1 MKRGMVLFMSCVFIC
16 VGVPLFANTA
26 ITGSYGYFTIPIT
39 STPSIGTL
47 HINTGYIFD
56 PSNVYVSLNTSIL
69 KNWEISAGKEILMG
83 GDEDMGATP
92 YIFGTKYLF
101 HQSGSFRA
109 SAGIQLELLGD
120 EANVDGTPVSIYGVL
135 SDSAGNMGYINM
147 GMGYTFGIDA
157 EYAINFFVGLRRALI
172 GEKLFVIGEF
182 TNFSVRQGLGPAW
195 NPQRGIFNAG
205 LVLELTDF
213 LKFKFVTYDVLDEFL
228 TVGLGGE
235 LRLKVF

>member
-1 MKRGMVLFMSCVFIC
+1 MKRGIVLFLSSVFIC
-16 VGVPLFANTA
+16 TGIPLFANTA
-26 ITGSYGYFTIPIT
+26 ITGTYGYFTIPIT
-39 STPSIGTL
+39 STPSTGAL

-56 PSNVYVSLNTSIL
+56 PGNVYVSVNTAILN
-69 KNWEISAGKEILMG
+69 NWEISAGKEILAG
-83 GDEDMGATP
+83 EDEDIGATP

-120 EANVDGTPVSIYGVL
+120 EANVDGTPVNIYGVL
-135 SDSAGNMGYINM
+135 SESAGNMGYINM
-147 GMGYTFGIDA
+147 GLGYTFGIDA

-172 GEKLFVIGEF
+172 GDKLFVIGEF
-182 TNFSVRQGLGPAW
+182 TNFSVRQGLGLPW
-195 NPQRGIFNAG
+195 NSQRGIFNAG
-205 LVLELTDF
+205 LILELTDF